1 MTSLCGLLGKSK
13 QAYYKHVDTLMSRL
27 AEEAFCVEY
36 IREIRGKDP
45 GIGGGKLWEMYN
57 KKFGKDHGVGY
68 NHFYD
73 IVEKYNLKVRKKKRR
88 ARTTNS
94 DHSRFYKFYGIIS
107 TTVIY

>member
-1 MTSLCGLLGKSK
+1 
-13 QAYYKHVDTLMSRL
+13 MSRL

-94 DHSRFYKFYGIIS
+94 DHAYPTYPDLQPVMGKRYYLYTILDCTGKGSI
-107 TTVIY
+107 